1 MLRAVLESIHLL
13 SIIVWVGGMF
23 FAVFCLRPAL
33 GVLEPAA
40 RIRLMHEVLRRFFG
54 AVTIAIVLVILT
66 GGAMLAFTVQSAASS
81 GAPFGLP
88 LAWHVM
94 VILGLVMV
102 GVYVHVRITLFARL
116 SRAVAAQDV
125 PAGAAALAGVR
136 FWVQLNVAL
145 GALIV
150 VAMTVGPALR

>member
-23 FAVFCLRPAL
+23 FAAFCLRPAL

-40 RIRLMHEVLRRFFG
+40 RLKLMHEVLRRFFG
-54 AVTIAIVLVILT
+54 AVTIAIVLVLLT
-66 GGAMLAFTVQSAASS
+66 GGGMLASTMQAAASS
-81 GAPFGLP
+81 GAAFGLP

-102 GVYVHVRITLFARL
+102 GIFAYVRITLFARL
-116 SRAVAAQDV
+116 RRAVAAQDG

-136 FWVQLNVAL
+136 FWVQFNVAL

-150 VAMTVGPALR
+150 VVMKMGPAL

>member
-33 GVLEPAA
+33 GVLEPIA
-40 RIRLMHEVLRRFFG
+40 RLKLMQEVLRRFFD
-54 AVTIAIVLVILT
+54 AVTIAIVLMLLT
-66 GGAMLAFTVQSAASS
+66 GGGMLAETMRALSTGGAAV
-81 GAPFGLP
+81 ALP

-94 VILGLVMV
+94 VVLGLVMV
-102 GVYVHVRITLFARL
+102 GVFAHVRVVLFGRL
-116 SRAVAAQDV
+116 RRAVAAQDV
-125 PAGAAALAGVR
+125 PAGASALAGVR
-136 FWVQLNVAL
+136 FWVLINVVL

-150 VAMTVGPALR
+150 VAMKVGPAL